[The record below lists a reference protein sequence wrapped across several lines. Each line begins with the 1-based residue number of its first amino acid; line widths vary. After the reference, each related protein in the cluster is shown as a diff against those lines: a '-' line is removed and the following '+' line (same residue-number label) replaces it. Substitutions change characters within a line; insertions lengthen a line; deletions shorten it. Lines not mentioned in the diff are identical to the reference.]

1 MSDNPLSDF
10 IFETTEHILKL
21 HEQCR
26 DLYTRTDQLFTVAAN
41 IGETVTALRD
51 RVKNLED
58 ERDALKKEIEQISLL
73 N

>member
-1 MSDNPLSDF
+1 MGDNPLSEF

-26 DLYTRTDQLFTVAAN
+26 DLYTRTDQLLKVAEAMS
-41 IGETVTALRD
+41 ETVTALRD